1 MGAGLVSGAQA
12 ADSAVSPVDGGRS
25 VAVPVEGAAPVPSS
39 SDASPSSG
47 VSPSDAS
54 PSGDS
59 SVSSGASSPS
69 SVVLPS
75 GSLDGLS
82 GLATSNPLSS
92 RAGDVPPSSSRQA
105 AGVRAGVVHTVS
117 FSSEAG
123 GAGVPGAQSVPHGG
137 TASWPR
143 EDPSRP
149 GWTFNGWFLGDAAY
163 DFSSPVMGDVTL
175 TARWGR
181 WSVSPDRGPWQ
192 GGTDVRISDP
202 DDGIGFTQ
210 VAAGAGFSVALGSD
224 GNAYTWG
231 DNTAGQLGAGDGAP
245 SYRAAPAMAAMPD
258 GVGFTAVAA
267 GDSHAI
273 ALARDG
279 RVWTWGYDFGGSLGR
294 GTTGGTSP
302 RPAPAATP
310 AGVRFAAVS
319 AGFH

>member
-25 VAVPVEGAAPVPSS
+25 VAVPVDGPAPVPSS
-39 SDASPSSG
+39 LSDASPSSG
-47 VSPSDAS
+47 
-54 PSGDS
+54 DS
-59 SVSSGASSPS
+59 SSSSGVSSSSSDVSVS

-92 RAGDVPPSSSRQA
+92 RAGDAPSSRQQ
-105 AGVRAGVVHTVS
+105 AGARAGVVHTVS
-117 FSSEAG
+117 FSSEADS
-123 GAGVPGAQSVPHGG
+123 AGVPGAQSVPHGG

-192 GGTDVRISDP
+192 GGTDVRISDAA
-202 DDGIGFTQ
+202 DGAGFAQ

-231 DNTAGQLGAGDGAP
+231 DNTTGQLGAGDDAGAH
-245 SYRAAPAMAAMPD
+245 RAAPAMAAMPD

-267 GDSHAI
+267 GASHAI
-273 ALARDG
+273 ALDRDG
-279 RVWTWGYDFGGSLGR
+279 TVWTWGGNDHGQLGR

-319 AGFH
+319 AGTH